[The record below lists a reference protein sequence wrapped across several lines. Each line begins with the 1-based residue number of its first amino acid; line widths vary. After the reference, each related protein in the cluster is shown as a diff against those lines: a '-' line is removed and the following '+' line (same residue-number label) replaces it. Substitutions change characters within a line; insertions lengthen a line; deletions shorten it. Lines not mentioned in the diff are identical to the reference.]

1 MRKLLM
7 EAIALSLFHLRE
19 VPIYIK
25 FIPSILTSNYNK
37 VIDKG
42 NETPAASRTFQDLDI
57 H

>member
-1 MRKLLM
+1 M